1 MQNPEAITMRQN
13 NNGER
18 MADTK
23 GKITD
28 EDIARQEEVV
38 GLFEPSPHREFHA
51 QVSADSIRNFAL
63 SVGDD
68 NPLYTDPVYAKTTRW
83 GSVIAP
89 SIMTAIINEPLK
101 GDRIPSEVRKRAR
114 GLFKGCQIFMSG
126 GTWNWYRPMYPGD
139 TIHSFEGEESC
150 EVKESE
156 FGGRT
161 VHVIR
166 RYVKLN
172 QRGEVVG
179 IYRALRIM
187 AERDTARKKGKY
199 ADIEAASWD
208 KDQISDID
216 QRYLTE
222 SPQGG
227 TPRWF
232 EDVTEGETFGPIQ
245 KGPLTMTDM
254 VLTHVAGYG
263 FAPQRMLATSR
274 VAAKDRDRMPYMY
287 SRNAQ
292 GVPDTEARV
301 HWDGELAKKVGNPQA
316 YDWGLLREFWLHHAL
331 TDFAGDDGF
340 VLKQRDEIRKFNY
353 MGDLQILTGEVERS
367 YAEGHQHLVDVRVAA
382 ENQRGEE
389 TAFAEATIALPSKE
403 HGPVVLPPV
412 PQDLQS
418 QATSFLAEHHRRS
431 AI

>member
-1 MQNPEAITMRQN
+1 MGA
-13 NNGER
+13 
-18 MADTK
+18 
-23 GKITD
+23 ITD

-38 GLFEPSPHREFHA
+38 GLYEPSPHREFHS
-51 QVSADSIRNFAL
+51 QLSVDTIRNFAL

-68 NPLYTDPVYAKTTRW
+68 NPLFTDPEYARTTRW

-89 SIMTAIINEPLK
+89 SIMTAIVNEPLK
-101 GDRIPSEVRKRAR
+101 GERIPSEVRKRAR

-126 GTWNWYRPMYPGD
+126 GTWHWYRPMYPGD

-208 KDQISDID
+208 KADIADID
-216 QRYLTE
+216 ERYLAE
-222 SPQGG
+222 QPRGG
-227 TPRWF
+227 EPRVWD
-232 EDVTEGETFGPIQ
+232 DVNEGDSFGPTQ

-274 VAAKDRDRMPYMY
+274 VAAKDRSRMPYMY
-287 SRNAQ
+287 SRNDQ

-340 VLKQRDEIRKFNY
+340 VIRQRDEIRKFNY
-353 MGDLQILTGEVERS
+353 LGDLQILNGTVERV
-367 YAEGHQHLVDVRVAA
+367 YEEGNHRLVDVRVAA
-382 ENQRGEE
+382 TNQRGDE
-389 TAFAEATIALPSKE
+389 TAFAEATIALPSRDG
-403 HGPVVLPPV
+403 GPVVCPEV
-412 PQDLQS
+412 PHELQT
-418 QATSFLAEHHRRS
+418 QAIEFLAEHRRRG
-431 AI
+431 AT